1 MSHSTP
7 RNPSCRATLI
17 ATVLAIVVT
26 PTSVQA
32 SAIETNATEAHG
44 DPGFGDAC
52 TLEHP
57 RGALMPQGDQDGT
70 AVPNVPA
77 ALLLGGNRNGSSAN
91 SSGSGANAPMQA
103 SKEVPKFSPDEIQ
116 SMAKAAA
123 LRHNLPVEFFTRLIR
138 QESRFKT
145 QVTSKAGAQGIAQF
159 MPRVA
164 VERGLGDPF
173 DPSQALL
180 ESAKF
185 LGELRMRFGNLGLAA
200 AAYNAGSRRVQ
211 DWLSKRGSLP
221 KQTQDYVQVITGRPV
236 ADWAPPALATSIL
249 DSNPQ
254 QGNENALA
262 AAPQPTK
269 TARPE
274 PSPGRSEPAHTE
286 TRPETAPE
294 PGKPDRVRLAGID
307 PQSKASPLPAGPA
320 IAGVSPGTGTSI
332 RGRAVQKAAGEKV
345 ALAPQLA
352 TETDSGRQRLGQS
365 GLAKIPM
372 PQKAA
377 EPARPVRAW
386 SVQLA
391 GNFVQSRALASYA
404 ELRKKHGAALA
415 SYSLQVVKTKQAGRG
430 SADFYE
436 VRVAV
441 GSREAA
447 DRLCSSLKAAGS
459 SCTIRRTGEPSDP
472 EAVTLVSSR

>member
-1 MSHSTP
+1 
-7 RNPSCRATLI
+7 
-17 ATVLAIVVT
+17 
-26 PTSVQA
+26 
-32 SAIETNATEAHG
+32 
-44 DPGFGDAC
+44 
-52 TLEHP
+52 
-57 RGALMPQGDQDGT
+57 
-70 AVPNVPA
+70 
-77 ALLLGGNRNGSSAN
+77 
-91 SSGSGANAPMQA
+91 
-103 SKEVPKFSPDEIQ
+103 
-116 SMAKAAA
+116 
-123 LRHNLPVEFFTRLIR
+123 
-138 QESRFKT
+138 
-145 QVTSKAGAQGIAQF
+145 VTSKAGAQGIAQF

-164 VERGLGDPF
+164 AERGLVDPF

-200 AAYNAGSRRVQ
+200 AAYNAGTRRVQ

-286 TRPETAPE
+286 TGGKAALE

-307 PQSKASPLPAGPA
+307 PQRKASPLPAGPA
-320 IAGVSPGTGTSI
+320 IAGVSPGTGISI

-365 GLAKIPM
+365 GLAKITP
-372 PQKAA
+372 PQKPA
-377 EPARPVRAW
+377 EPARPVGAW

-391 GNFVQSRALASYA
+391 GHFVQSRALASYT
-404 ELRKKHGAALA
+404 ELQKKHGAALA

-441 GSREAA
+441 ESREAA
-447 DRLCSSLKAAGS
+447 DRLCSSLKTVGS
-459 SCTIRRTGEPSDP
+459 SCTIRRTGEPSGP